1 MKKVEI
7 NVFNINEFIQFIN
20 KYNKF
25 YNFNI
30 NTNNTQY
37 INKLQQLFNE
47 NKIYGSQEI
56 IDILLNY
63 LRNITN
69 KHKNTTFLYWN
80 VRGYSFDEYKNFILN
95 KYKKTV
101 VYFNKDDIF
110 NSFIKD
116 NKYSFNLNNISFI
129 KKFINFITFSDF
141 NRTRY

>member
-63 LRNITN
+63 LRII
-69 KHKNTTFLYWN
+69 
-80 VRGYSFDEYKNFILN
+80 IL
-95 KYKKTV
+95 
-101 VYFNKDDIF
+101 I
-110 NSFIKD
+110 IQIQ
-116 NKYSFNLNNISFI
+116 LII
-129 KKFINFITFSDF
+129 
-141 NRTRY
+141 

>member
-56 IDILLNY
+56 IDIFLNY
-63 LRNITN
+63 
-69 KHKNTTFLYWN
+69 
-80 VRGYSFDEYKNFILN
+80 
-95 KYKKTV
+95 
-101 VYFNKDDIF
+101 
-110 NSFIKD
+110 
-116 NKYSFNLNNISFI
+116 
-129 KKFINFITFSDF
+129 
-141 NRTRY
+141 

>member
-56 IDILLNY
+56 IDIL
-63 LRNITN
+63 
-69 KHKNTTFLYWN
+69 
-80 VRGYSFDEYKNFILN
+80 
-95 KYKKTV
+95 
-101 VYFNKDDIF
+101 
-110 NSFIKD
+110 
-116 NKYSFNLNNISFI
+116 
-129 KKFINFITFSDF
+129 
-141 NRTRY
+141 

>member
-47 NKIYGSQEI
+47 NKII
-56 IDILLNY
+56 
-63 LRNITN
+63 
-69 KHKNTTFLYWN
+69 
-80 VRGYSFDEYKNFILN
+80 
-95 KYKKTV
+95 
-101 VYFNKDDIF
+101 
-110 NSFIKD
+110 
-116 NKYSFNLNNISFI
+116 
-129 KKFINFITFSDF
+129 
-141 NRTRY
+141 

>member
-56 IDILLNY
+56 IDILLN
-63 LRNITN
+63 
-69 KHKNTTFLYWN
+69 
-80 VRGYSFDEYKNFILN
+80 
-95 KYKKTV
+95 
-101 VYFNKDDIF
+101 
-110 NSFIKD
+110 
-116 NKYSFNLNNISFI
+116 
-129 KKFINFITFSDF
+129 
-141 NRTRY
+141 

>member
-63 LRNITN
+63 LRN
-69 KHKNTTFLYWN
+69 
-80 VRGYSFDEYKNFILN
+80 
-95 KYKKTV
+95 
-101 VYFNKDDIF
+101 
-110 NSFIKD
+110 
-116 NKYSFNLNNISFI
+116 
-129 KKFINFITFSDF
+129 
-141 NRTRY
+141 